1 MARLIILYGHPADPE
16 AFEEYYARRHIPFAS
31 GHMPGALLPHLPVGV
46 REPGRAARGLRD

>member
-16 AFEEYYARRHIPFAS
+16 AFEEYYARRHIPFAA

-46 REPGRAARGLRD
+46 REPGRAARGHRD